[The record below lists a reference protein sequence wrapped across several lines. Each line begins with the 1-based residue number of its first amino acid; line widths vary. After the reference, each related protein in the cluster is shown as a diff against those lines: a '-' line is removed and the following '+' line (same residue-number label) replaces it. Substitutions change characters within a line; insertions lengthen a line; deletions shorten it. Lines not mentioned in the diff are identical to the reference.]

1 MRNSAA
7 MDVAVN
13 PAQVTT
19 TRAPGCWQDDSV
31 APALTGDEERRDDP
45 NPPTPPADTYR
56 ADANRNA
63 VTSTAVRQLRAKHRC
78 GGDAHRQPSLSL
90 RWAPIGGRVVIGVTS
105 MGAPWMLSGIRQERA
120 GQARL
125 ATRSLTAFRLPV

>member
-63 VTSTAVRQLRAKHRC
+63 VTSTAARQLRQASMWRRC
-78 GGDAHRQPSLSL
+78 SPA
-90 RWAPIGGRVVIGVTS
+90 AIAVTS
-105 MGAPWMLSGIRQERA
+105 MGSDRRA
-120 GQARL
+120 GGHRCHIDGSAL
-125 ATRSLTAFRLPV
+125 AAVGH